1 MCVLSNEQLL
11 LGYLVVYF
19 FVGVV
24 YRAAVVR
31 RMAGVRPTLI
41 DTSTELH
48 RFVGRAMQRVV
59 LLTALVVAAA
69 AVLPQIRPWLGP
81 FEVMQLE
88 WARSAG
94 WGLLLATLPWI
105 VAAQSQMGRHWRVG
119 IDRTNETSLVVK
131 GLFRW
136 SRNPIFLA
144 MRVNML
150 GLFLAMPTAVTLA
163 LLMCSE
169 LTVQV
174 QVRLEEQFLLSKHGA
189 AYENYCRQV
198 RRWL

>member
-1 MCVLSNEQLL
+1 
-11 LGYLVVYF
+11 
-19 FVGVV
+19 
-24 YRAAVVR
+24 
-31 RMAGVRPTLI
+31 
-41 DTSTELH
+41 
-48 RFVGRAMQRVV
+48 
-59 LLTALVVAAA
+59 
-69 AVLPQIRPWLGP
+69 
-81 FEVMQLE
+81 LE